1 MPLVIKASHIL
12 SGYLKK
18 HMVSRQENT
27 GNISPKNLN
36 LKYHSSYPSSLPLS
50 YIPSLIN
57 KCMIKSK
64 KCVACIYFYLYHS
77 PTVAIL
83 TYHEDKKG
91 GNKFSIANLKSIYK
105 GGDHTM

>member
-18 HMVSRQENT
+18 HILSRQENT

-36 LKYHSSYPSSLPLS
+36 LKYHSPYPSSLPLS
-50 YIPSLIN
+50 YITSLIN

-64 KCVACIYFYLYHS
+64 KCVAWLCFWIYHS
-77 PTVAIL
+77 HAL
-83 TYHEDKKG
+83 NLFDLLSDKKG
-91 GNKFSIANLKSIYK
+91 GINFLLQ
-105 GGDHTM
+105 T